1 MADLAGHDR
10 LLELDDDG
18 SPGASFAGGPTVLR
32 SARSIA
38 AVLDVPVDVYSDAY
52 DAVSALES
60 SEPLSPS
67 STLTLARLCR
77 EVAAALSRAIT
88 QDGRPSDGRAGGPIR
103 AQASAPDS
111 REALDSHFVFE
122 IDGDGRVG
130 LTSRTITLEA
140 LRRALPE
147 LAAFLERAPTSGR
160 SVVSR
165 G

>member
-1 MADLAGHDR
+1 MADLAAHDR

-18 SPGASFAGGPTVLR
+18 SPGPSFADGPTVVRL
-32 SARSIA
+32 ARSIA

-52 DAVSALES
+52 DAVSAMES

-77 EVAAALSRAIT
+77 EVAAALCRAIAS
-88 QDGRPSDGRAGGPIR
+88 DGRPSDGPAGGPIR

-111 REALDSHFVFE
+111 REALDSHFVFA
-122 IDGDGRVG
+122 IASDGRVG
-130 LTSRTITLEA
+130 LTSSEMTLEA
-140 LRRALPE
+140 LRKGLPE
-147 LAAFLERAPTSGR
+147 LAAFLEHASRSGR
-160 SVVSR
+160 RVVSR